1 MARMTKQ
8 QYLEAIRNKLIGSL
22 TERAKAL
29 PPGFNKDRF
38 TMNCVSVI
46 QDMLS
51 DKDSAK
57 RLAECSVD
65 SIVIAFM
72 KGALLDLDF
81 FNGECYIIPYGG
93 TANFQTN
100 YRGEIK
106 LCKKYSKN
114 RIRDIYAKNV
124 REGDFF
130 EEKIEGGK
138 QSVTWKPLPFNDEQI
153 IGTFAVVLYE
163 DGSMIYDTMS
173 KAMIEKT
180 RQDYSKMPNSP
191 AWKKSPGEM
200 YKKTVLRR
208 LTKLVDFDF
217 ANADQLR
224 AFDEGGDA
232 TFEPSGM
239 IEKQSEEVVDVFAQ
253 DVQEQKQI
261 PEKQVQQMPVFTQ
274 EKQKEAV
281 PVSRAQG
288 SGQDEYA
295 AFEEQYS
302 QRSLDDFTIP
312 DEDPDG
318 LPFR

>member
-1 MARMTKQ
+1 MAQMTKRE
-8 QYLEAIRNKLIGSL
+8 YLEAIRNKLIASL

-38 TMNCVSVI
+38 TMNCISVI
-46 QDMLS
+46 QDMLA
-51 DKDSAK
+51 DKDSSK
-57 RLAECSVD
+57 KLAECSVD

-114 RIRDIYAKNV
+114 KIRDIYAKNV
-124 REGDFF
+124 RKGDFF
-130 EEKIEGGK
+130 EEVIEGGH
-138 QSVTWKPLPFNDEQI
+138 QTVTWKPVPFNDEEI
-153 IGTFAVVLYE
+153 IGSFAVVLYE

-208 LTKLVDFDF
+208 LVKLVDFDF
-217 ANADQLR
+217 ANVDQIR

-253 DVQEQKQI
+253 EQAPRQIEEKPVQKV
-261 PEKQVQQMPVFTQ
+261 PDFTQ
-274 EKQKEAV
+274 ARQKEAV
-281 PVSRAQG
+281 PAGRG

-295 AFEEQYS
+295 AFEEQYR
-302 QRSLDDFTIP
+302 QQPMDDFNIP

>member
-1 MARMTKQ
+1 MAQMTKT
-8 QYLEAIRNKLIGSL
+8 QYLEAIRNKLIESL

-38 TMNCVSVI
+38 TMNCLSVI
-46 QDMLS
+46 QDMLA
-51 DKDSAK
+51 DKDSSK
-57 RLAECSVD
+57 KLSECSVD
-65 SIVIAFM
+65 SIVIGFM

-114 RIRDIYAKNV
+114 KIRDIYAKNV
-124 REGDFF
+124 RKGDFF
-130 EEKIEGGK
+130 EEVIDGGR
-138 QSVTWKPLPFNDEQI
+138 QSVTWKPIPFNDDEI

-217 ANADQLR
+217 ANADQIR

-232 TFEPSGM
+232 TFEPAGR
-239 IEKQSEEVVDVFAQ
+239 IEKQSSEVVDVFAVE
-253 DVQEQKQI
+253 DAGRKQI
-261 PEKQVQQMPVFTQ
+261 EEKPVQQMPVFTQ

-281 PVSRAQG
+281 PVKQAQA
-288 SGQDEYA
+288 QDEYA
-295 AFEEQYS
+295 AFEEQYG
-302 QRSLDDFTIP
+302 QRSLDDYQIP
-312 DEDPDG
+312 DEDPD

>member
-1 MARMTKQ
+1 MANMTQK
-8 QYLEAIRNKLIGSL
+8 QYLEAVRDKLLNSL

-38 TMNCVSVI
+38 TMNCIQVI
-46 QDMLS
+46 QDMLA
-51 DKDSAK
+51 DKDGKK

-65 SIVIAFM
+65 SIVMAFM
-72 KGALLDLDF
+72 KGALLDLNF

-93 TANFQTN
+93 AANFQTN
-100 YRGEIK
+100 YKGEIK

-114 RIRDIYAKNV
+114 KIRDIYAKNV

-130 EEKIEGGK
+130 EECIEGGH
-138 QSVTWKPLPFNDEQI
+138 QTVTWKPIPFNDGKI
-153 IGTFAVVLYE
+153 IGSFAVVLYE

-173 KAMIEKT
+173 AAMIEKT
-180 RQDYSKMPNSP
+180 RADYSKMPNSP

-208 LTKLVDFDF
+208 LTKLVDIDF
-217 ANADQLR
+217 ANFEQVR
-224 AFDEGGDA
+224 AYEDGSDA
-232 TFEPSGM
+232 TFTPEGM

-253 DVQEQKQI
+253 PMEEPKQI
-261 PEKQVQQMPVFTQ
+261 QEKPVQNMPNFQ
-274 EKQKEAV
+274 QAKQKEAV
-281 PVSRAQG
+281 PVQRQEPV
-288 SGQDEYA
+288 QDEYA
-295 AFEEQYS
+295 AFEEQYG
-302 QRSLDDFTIP
+302 QGAYDDFAIP